1 MNYNSNYIE
10 QLKKEFPEFVNITEN
25 DLMVGQEIDYT
36 LEDFDRPEETLNEQE
51 LISLSAYYEYKAIEM
66 QEMLKDDKDEY
77 EFDIDDL
84 VEEK

>member
-10 QLKKEFPEFVNITEN
+10 QLKKDFPEFVNITEK
-25 DLMVGQEIDYT
+25 DLMVGQEIDST

-77 EFDIDDL
+77 EFELEDLID
-84 VEEK
+84 